1 MRKLMMTLVLGLLS
15 TTAMAATVKITS
27 YVYVNKERRVAE
39 ICGVVSESETPTTF
53 IQIIVDDKSKRPAT
67 YNTLAGPNGKFC
79 TLVNTFHGTAIAE
92 VI

>member
-1 MRKLMMTLVLGLLS
+1 M
-15 TTAMAATVKITS
+15 
-27 YVYVNKERRVAE
+27 YVNKERRVAE

-79 TLVNTFHGTAIAE
+79 TLVNTFHGTVIAE